1 MFCVICGKDDRNTI
15 RGMCIPCFLNG
26 RQIVSLAERVDLERC
41 TNCEEFFIQGKWL
54 SMSTEDAVE
63 LAAEGTM
70 KPIEE
75 AVVRDVA
82 LASSELDPRNFSVF
96 GEIIADIDEVSTRTE
111 CSSVVRIKN
120 TVCKRCSRQLG
131 NYYESTLQ
139 IRSSTKDLE
148 DDVRD
153 EIVRRIT
160 STVEA
165 MSKSNRHV
173 FITKVEEVSG
183 GVDLLL
189 SSISLGKN
197 LARDIEDSYGGEFKE
212 SSKLVGKTS
221 DGEDMYRLTYLVR
234 LPDYGVGDVV
244 SFNNRIYKL
253 TWLGK
258 NGGKLLDLENF
269 RETTI
274 RKNDLKSMRVA
285 AKPKDLREAT
295 VVNVTGDEIQIL
307 DPRNYSTV
315 DLRIPEN
322 FEAGETITVAIVED
336 IIYLVPS

>member
-1 MFCVICGKDDRNTI
+1 MFCVICGKDDKNTI
-15 RGMCIPCFLNG
+15 KGMCIPCFLNG

-41 TNCEEFFIQGKWL
+41 TNCEEFFINGKWL
-54 SMSTEDAVE
+54 SVSIGEAVE
-63 LAAEGTM
+63 TAAEETM
-70 KPIEE
+70 KAISE

-82 LASSELDPRNFSVF
+82 LASSELDPRNYSVF
-96 GEIIADIDEVSTRTE
+96 GEIIADIDDVCTKTQ

-148 DDVRD
+148 DNVRD
-153 EIVRRIT
+153 EILRRIV
-160 STVEA
+160 STVES

-189 SSISLGKN
+189 SSISLGKS

-221 DGEDMYRLTYLVR
+221 DGSDMYRLTYLVR
-234 LPDYGVGDVV
+234 LPEYGVGDVV
-244 SFNNRIYKL
+244 SFNGRVYKL

-274 RKNDLKSMRVA
+274 RKNDLGSMRVA
-285 AKPKDLREAT
+285 VKPKDLKEAT
-295 VVNVTGDEIQIL
+295 VVHVMEGEIQIL

-315 DLRIPEN
+315 DLRIPEGL
-322 FEAGETITVAIVED
+322 EIKETVTVAISED
-336 IIYLVPS
+336 IIYLVP

>member
-1 MFCVICGKDDRNTI
+1 MFCVKCGKDDRNTI
-15 RGMCIPCFLNG
+15 RGMCIPCFLDG
-26 RQIVSLAERVDLERC
+26 RQIVLLAERVDLERC
-41 TNCEEFFIQGKWL
+41 TNCEEFFLQGKWQ
-54 SMSTEDAVE
+54 SMT
-63 LAAEGTM
+63 T
-70 KPIEE
+70 EE
-75 AVVRDVA
+75 AVERAAEETLKHISEAKVRDVA
-82 LASSELDPRNFSVF
+82 LGSSELDPRNFSVF
-96 GEIIADIDEVSTRTE
+96 GEIIADIDDVSTRTE

-148 DDVRD
+148 DSTRD
-153 EIVRRIT
+153 EILRRIVN
-160 STVEA
+160 TVET

-189 SSISLGKN
+189 SSISLGKS
-197 LARDIEDSYGGEFKE
+197 LARDIEDTYGGEFKE

-234 LPDYGVGDVV
+234 LPEYGVGDAV
-244 SFNNRIYKL
+244 SFNSRIYKL

-295 VVNVTGDEIQIL
+295 VVNATAGEIQIL

-315 DLRIPEN
+315 DLRIPED
-322 FEAGETITVAIVED
+322 FEAGETVTVAVID
-336 IIYLVPS
+336 DLIYLMP

>member
-1 MFCVICGKDDRNTI
+1 MFCVICGKDDNNTI
-15 RGMCIPCFLNG
+15 RGTCIPCFLNG

-41 TNCEEFFIQGKWL
+41 TNCEEFFINGKWRP
-54 SMSTEDAVE
+54 MPTDEAVE
-63 LAAEGTM
+63 SAAEATM
-70 KPIEE
+70 VSIPE
-75 AVVRDVA
+75 ATVRDVA

-96 GEIIADIDEVSTRTE
+96 GEIIADIDDVTTRTD

-139 IRSSTKDLE
+139 IRSSTKDL
-148 DDVRD
+148 DVKVRD

-160 STVEA
+160 HSVEA
-165 MSKSNRHV
+165 MSKNNRQL

-183 GVDLLL
+183 GIDLLL
-189 SSISLGKN
+189 SSISLGKG

-221 DGEDMYRLTYLVR
+221 DGQDMYRLTYLVR
-234 LPDYGVGDVV
+234 LPEYGVGDVV
-244 SFNNRIYKL
+244 SFNERVYKL

-274 RKNDLKSMRVA
+274 RKNDLKSMKVS
-285 AKPKDLREAT
+285 AKPKDLKEAT
-295 VVNVTGDEIQIL
+295 VVHVQGDEIQIL

-315 DLRIPEN
+315 DLRVPEN
-322 FEAGETITVAIVED
+322 FEAGETVTVAVVED
-336 IIYLVPS
+336 IIYLML